1 MVDSVLAGWGA
12 VLFAFL
18 ICFIV
23 SFVTLGLIRGIVHL
37 ISLGYRVIMGPKAAS
52 YQEQAV

>member
-1 MVDSVLAGWGA
+1 MVDYVLAGLGA

-23 SFVTLGLIRGIVHL
+23 SFVTLRLIRGIVHL